1 MAAKELHL
9 KGIVLTIA
17 THSGPQYVYHY
28 ACPKSNDQEVEDT
41 WFDDTDSD
49 DAIDWSESD
58 EEAPYIPIALNLPA
72 GSLLNT
78 STRRRRR
85 RAMTVKSGQ
94 DSIVVQ
100 EEDTTQIPKKLAQDA
115 ENLVFGFDSR
125 FLAELLSPPR
135 QLCNQRFELAV
146 DGASFVGLP
155 VHILPSGTWRKLKQ
169 VKKNSVASAEGI
181 NGDSDGAEEDGQK
194 ESELRDSIKDLKIEN
209 ESSMVQFNV
218 TLVLVPPTQRA
229 KLHTDQLYQYVVSQL
244 ARMLRHEQARDNY
257 VWEEAMKIAKIRE
270 ESMHDNNIPNANVL
284 DIRIRQSSELARALH
299 HIFQAIASNGI
310 ARVQIGHKI
319 RAFQLPTD
327 HEVVRLPHFVDEA
340 TLARNQLYPGTL
352 RIRGKEIG
360 EDCAESYSLLLLD
373 EPERIIRDIEVDPS
387 GPVGALI
394 RNIQPTIS
402 IQAMANQNNLSL
414 KQMISLVYSLVYW
427 RRARIIIPI
436 SSRHVYVVSPL
447 AILNNLQRLSVYY
460 TDLFPAMPPL
470 QRFLATL
477 SSTKPQPFAY
487 FIPSRDHR
495 DIYLRVLMWLL
506 QNNLVVQ
513 LQTYVAIMVT
523 RKIQLT
529 VHYEAD
535 YLGEPEHAATQNNT
549 GTEDPRKTDTS
560 VDNSAKRNITNEFPK
575 KALPRLEEA
584 TDESDHDNFRDCVID
599 NPLQA
604 TLVQKK
610 WLNKIAASKSR
621 EMGAMFHRLSKYFNG
636 KDCLEQVQLHENL
649 SKQELRK
656 FLDDFSEYLITYR
669 HW

>member
-1 MAAKELHL
+1 MSEKELHL
-9 KGIVLTIA
+9 KGIVLTLA

-28 ACPKSNDQEVEDT
+28 ASPKNNDSEVEDL
-41 WFDDTDSD
+41 WFEETDSD
-49 DAIDWSESD
+49 DAIDWSDSD
-58 EEAPYIPIALNLPA
+58 EEAPYVPIALNLPA

-78 STRRRRR
+78 TTRRRRR
-85 RAMTVKSGQ
+85 RALTLKSGQ

-100 EEDTTQIPKKLAQDA
+100 EEDTTQNSKKQAHDG
-115 ENLVFGFDSR
+115 ENFVFGFDSR

-135 QLCNQRFELAV
+135 QLCNQRFEIAV

-155 VHILPSGTWRKLKQ
+155 VHILPSGTWRKLKE
-169 VKKNSVASAEGI
+169 VKRTSVLSTEG
-181 NGDSDGAEEDGQK
+181 NDGDSDAADEDGDNEEPRDGTK
-194 ESELRDSIKDLKIEN
+194 EPNSDS

-218 TLVLVPPTQRA
+218 TLVVNPPTQRA
-229 KLHTDQLYQYVVSQL
+229 KFYTDQLYQYVVSQL
-244 ARMLRHEQARDNY
+244 ARMLRHEQARQNY

-270 ESMHDNNIPNANVL
+270 ESISENNISDPHVM

-299 HIFQAIASNGI
+299 HIFQSISSNGI

-319 RAFQLPTD
+319 RAFQLPAE
-327 HEVVRLPHFVDEA
+327 HEVVRLPHFIDEA
-340 TLARNQLYPGTL
+340 TLAHSQLYPGTL

-360 EDCAESYSLLLLD
+360 EDCAESYGLLLLD

-447 AILNNLQRLSVYY
+447 ANLNNLQRLSVYY
-460 TDLFPAMPPL
+460 TELFPTMPPL

-477 SSTKPQPFAY
+477 SSSKPQPFAY

-495 DIYLRVLMWLL
+495 DIYLRLLMWLL

-535 YLGEPEHAATQNNT
+535 AAGEPEHTTSQSASAT
-549 GTEDPRKTDTS
+549 DHRKTDTS
-560 VDNSAKRNITNEFPK
+560 VDNSAKRNFTDEFTK
-575 KALPRLEEA
+575 KALPRVEE
-584 TDESDHDNFRDCVID
+584 TSDETDHDKFRDCVID

-604 TLVQKK
+604 TLIQKK
-610 WLNKIAASKSR
+610 WLNKIAASKSQ
-621 EMGAMFHRLSKYFNG
+621 EMASMFHRLSKYFNG